1 MKGVSYDGLVLAGG
15 GCRCFW
21 QMGFLEVLASET
33 DFAPCEVSAV
43 SAGSAMACAFFA
55 GVADRVF
62 AHFSQRAEAN
72 EANIYPKNLFGG
84 GRVFPHEEIYRDT
97 ILECIDEAG
106 LDRLHQGPRVR
117 VLFAR
122 LPPWLGPRTGVG
134 AGLLAYELEKILSPS
149 LHPRLG
155 AALGFREGIGEV
167 LDCRSPEDLLDLI
180 LCSSCTPPFTP
191 VFRRDGEAILD
202 GGLLDNVP
210 VGILSPERK
219 NVLVLL
225 SRRYDPDLLTGFPGR
240 TYVQPSAEMPVSKWD
255 YTSPEGLAAARD
267 MGRRD
272 AEAFIRTPG

>member
-1 MKGVSYDGLVLAGG
+1 MKDFSYDGLVLAGG

-33 DFAPCEVSAV
+33 DFAPHEVGAV

-55 GVADRVF
+55 GVADQVF
-62 AHFSQRAEAN
+62 AHFSLRAEGN
-72 EANIYPKNLFGG
+72 EANVYPKNLFGG
-84 GRVFPHEEIYRDT
+84 GSLFPHEEIYRDT
-97 ILECIDEAG
+97 ILHCIDGAA

-117 VLFAR
+117 ILFAR
-122 LPPWLGPRTGVG
+122 LPGWLGPRMGVG

-167 LDCRSPEDLLDLI
+167 LDCRSPGDLADLI

-191 VFRRDGEAILD
+191 VFKRDGEPVLD

-210 VGILSPERK
+210 VGILSPEREK
-219 NVLVLL
+219 VLVLL
-225 SRRYDPDLLTGFPGR
+225 SRRYDPELLTGFPGR